1 MHDTIRRAAL
11 DGHFLAGTWLSLGHA
26 DAAEMAA
33 LAGFDWLL
41 LDHEH
46 GASDW
51 RDLQH
56 QLQAAAAGGSAAAVL
71 RVGATDAV
79 VFKRALDLG
88 VHGLMVPD
96 VRDAQAAQQLVD
108 LARVPPLGRR
118 GAATST
124 RNCAYGRDYAEYVAT
139 INERLWLMAQIESGD
154 GLAQAEAIAAVDGID
169 VLFVGPTDLGIA
181 LGLGAGTPTDPSF
194 RDVLVSVARAAAAHG
209 KAAGVLARDAAQAR
223 DYRALGYNVIAMGSD
238 RGLLAQGMR
247 QCARQLRELAS

>member
-1 MHDTIRRAAL
+1 MHDTIRRDAL
-11 DGHFLAGTWLSLGHA
+11 AGRLLTGTWLSLGHA

-33 LAGFDWLL
+33 QAGFDWLL
-41 LDHEH
+41 IDHEH

-71 RVGATDAV
+71 RVGAVDPT

-96 VRDAQAAQQLVD
+96 VRNAETAHQLVD
-108 LARVPPLGRR
+108 LARVPPLGLR

-124 RNCAYGRDYAEYVAT
+124 RNSAYGRDYAKYVAT
-139 INERLWLMAQIESGD
+139 INERLWLMAQIESGE
-154 GLAQAEAIAAVDGID
+154 GLEQAEAIAAVDGID

-181 LGLGAGTPTDPSF
+181 LGLGAGSPTEPAF
-194 RDVLVSVARAAAAHG
+194 REVLVRVAQAAAARG
-209 KAAGVLARDAAQAR
+209 KAAGVLARDEAQAR
-223 DYRALGYNVIAMGSD
+223 EYRALGYSVIAMGSD

-247 QCARQLRELAS
+247 QCARQLRGLAS

>member
-1 MHDTIRRAAL
+1 VHDTIRKDSL
-11 DGHFLAGTWLSLGHA
+11 EGHFLIGTWLSLGHA

-41 LDHEH
+41 FDHEH

-51 RDLQH
+51 RDLEH
-56 QLQAAAAGGSAAAVL
+56 QLQATAAGGSSATVL
-71 RVGATDAV
+71 RVGAVDAA
-79 VFKRALDLG
+79 VFKHAFDLG

-96 VRDAQAAQQLVD
+96 VRDAQAAHQVVD
-108 LARVPPLGRR
+108 LSRVPPLGQR

-124 RNCAYGRDYAEYVAT
+124 RNSAYGRDYAKYVAT
-139 INERLWLMAQIESGD
+139 INEKLWLMAQIESEE

-181 LGLGAGTPTDPSF
+181 LGLGAGTPTDPKF
-194 RDVLVSVARAAAAHG
+194 RDVLLRVVKNAAKHG
-209 KAAGVLARDAAQAR
+209 KAAGVLARDLAQAR
-223 DYRALGYNVIAMGSD
+223 EYRALGYSVISMGSD

-247 QCARQLRELAS
+247 QSAQQLRELAT

>member
-11 DGHFLAGTWLSLGHA
+11 DGRFLAGTWLSLGHA

-56 QLQAAAAGGSAAAVL
+56 QLQAAAAGGGAATVL
-71 RVGATDAV
+71 RVGAVDAV

-124 RNCAYGRDYAEYVAT
+124 RNCAYGRDYAQYVAT
-139 INERLWLMAQIESGD
+139 INERLWLMAQIESID

-181 LGLGAGTPTDPSF
+181 LGLGAGTPSDPAF
-194 RDVLVSVARAAAAHG
+194 RDVLARVAQAAAAHG

-223 DYRALGYNVIAMGSD
+223 DYRALGYSVIAMGSD

-247 QCARQLRELAS
+247 QCARQLRDLAS

>member
-1 MHDTIRRAAL
+1 MHDNIRRDAL
-11 DGHFLAGTWLSLGHA
+11 AGRFLSGTWLSLGLA

-41 LDHEH
+41 IDHEH
-46 GASDW
+46 GADDW

-56 QLQAAAAGGSAAAVL
+56 QLQAAAAGGSVATVL
-71 RVGATDAV
+71 RVGAVAAQ

-96 VRDAQAAQQLVD
+96 VRNADAARQVVE
-108 LARVPPLGRR
+108 LARVPPLGQR

-124 RNCAYGRDYAEYVAT
+124 RNSSYGHNHEEYLAN
-139 INERLWLMAQIESGD
+139 INDRLFLMAQIESVE
-154 GLAQAEAIAAVDGID
+154 GLEQAEAIAAVDGID

-181 LGLGAGTPTDPSF
+181 LGFGAGNPSHTGF
-194 RDVLVSVARAAAAHG
+194 REALTRVARAAASHG
-209 KAAGVLARDAAQAR
+209 KAAGVLARDEAQAR
-223 DYRALGYNVIAMGSD
+223 EYKALGYSVIAMGSD

-247 QCARQLRELAS
+247 RCARELRGLSA

>member
-1 MHDTIRRAAL
+1 VHDTIRKDAL
-11 DGHFLAGTWLSLGHA
+11 EGRLLTGTWLSLGHA

-41 LDHEH
+41 FDHEH
-46 GASDW
+46 GSSDW

-56 QLQAAAAGGSAAAVL
+56 QLQAATAGGSAAAVL
-71 RVGATDAV
+71 RVGAVDPV
-79 VFKRALDLG
+79 VFKRAFDLG

-96 VRDAQAAQQLVD
+96 VRNAQTAKQLVD
-108 LARVPPLGRR
+108 LARVPPLGLR

-124 RNCAYGRDYAEYVAT
+124 RNSAYGRDYAKYVAT
-139 INERLWLMAQIESGD
+139 INERLWLMAQIESRE
-154 GLAQAEAIAAVDGID
+154 GLEQAEAIAAVDGID

-181 LGLGAGTPTDPSF
+181 LGLGAGNPSDAKF
-194 RDVLVSVARAAAAHG
+194 RDVLTDVAKAAAKHG

-223 DYRALGYNVIAMGSD
+223 DYRALGYSVISMGSD

-247 QCARQLRELAS
+247 LCAQQLRELTP